1 MAKKIIRRRGYVSE
15 VTQFNSYVAQVNA
28 ASQGWSGQPPG
39 ADTLPDG
46 LLRREYA
53 WRKAELV
60 SEVVVPVC
68 HAAGYGVIGAGAGVF
83 IARLGG
89 LPLGE
94 TVLLCGGVSFAFA
107 FIVTTKN
114 MLRSMWTVEEFG
126 SEEIE
131 EEAKALTAPAREVKI
146 TLENESGTHT
156 KFVDLHVARNPDKL
170 ISESQLARLA
180 THCVLNKRNFSR
192 PELCQ
197 RKSILS
203 QSEYAILRDD
213 MLKAGLL
220 REAGGNNTV
229 ELSPSGRAVLR
240 SFLD

>member
-1 MAKKIIRRRGYVSE
+1 MAKKTIRRRGYVSE
-15 VTQFNSYVAQVNA
+15 VQQFNSYVAQVNA
-28 ASQGWSGQPPG
+28 ASQGWSGQP
-39 ADTLPDG
+39 AQESLPDG

-60 SEVVVPVC
+60 SEVVVPLC
-68 HAAGYGVIGAGAGVF
+68 HATGYAIIGAGGGVF
-83 IARLGG
+83 IARLGS

-107 FIVTTKN
+107 FVVTTKN

-126 SEEIE
+126 SEEVE
-131 EEAKALTAPAREVKI
+131 EETKALTAPVREVKVI
-146 TLENESGTHT
+146 LESVDGKHT
-156 KFVDLHVARNPDKL
+156 RFADLHIAHNPDKL
-170 ISESQLARLA
+170 ISEQQLERLA
-180 THCVLNKRNFSR
+180 IHCVLNKCNFSR

-197 RKSILS
+197 KTRILS
-203 QSEYAILRDD
+203 QSEYASLRDD
-213 MLKAGLL
+213 MVKAGLL
-220 REAGGNNTV
+220 RAAGGNNTV